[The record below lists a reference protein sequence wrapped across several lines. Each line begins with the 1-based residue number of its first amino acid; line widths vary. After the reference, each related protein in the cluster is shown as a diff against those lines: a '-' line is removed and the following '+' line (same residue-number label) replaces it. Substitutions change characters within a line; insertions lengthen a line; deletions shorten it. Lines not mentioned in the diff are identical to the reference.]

1 MDQSISEIKK
11 FIDIIEKDESMQT
24 NVKRANT
31 PDQIIQIAES
41 VGINISMKQLRFW
54 SKELK
59 APYFPWSEK
68 GDQWRRKFFS

>member
-24 NVKRANT
+24 NVKGANT

>member
-24 NVKRANT
+24 NAKRANT